1 MYSAGL
7 DWPVM
12 SVFRLA
18 ILGGDFVVNENSAWD
33 TTLGFGFFTF
43 IFNVV
48 MCVDVPV
55 TLTLHYQSAV
65 RARALLFTQTILQLH
80 RSYYV

>member
-55 TLTLHYQSAV
+55 TLTLHYQSARCCSLKRCYSCTEV
-65 RARALLFTQTILQLH
+65 TMYNIQ
-80 RSYYV
+80 